1 MAPLLMPAITVMS
14 DIKDTST
21 FQGKIHDLDEA
32 VGKKILVLEDDVAM
46 ATSVRVRLEAAGYE
60 VECVSDGVEGIKK
73 VMENDYA
80 VILCDMVMPNLSGDM
95 FYVAVERVKPYLC
108 RRFLFMTGYKGDR
121 KVEEFIQR
129 VNGLILWKPF
139 ESDDLME
146 AIQAVES
153 KGPD

>member
-1 MAPLLMPAITVMS
+1 MS

>member
-46 ATSVRVRLEAAGYE
+46 ATSVRVRLEAAGDE